1 MKIKKVNCLIDFFSE
16 EIPASM
22 QLFLEKE
29 LNLLF
34 EKVLNKV
41 LLNYEKIEIL
51 SSPRHHCVL
60 IHHIDSVQKDQSL
73 DIKGPRIEAHT
84 SCTISVINC
93 EKVLPLINFL

>member
-1 MKIKKVNCLIDFFSE
+1 MKIRKVNCLIDFFSE

-41 LLNYEKIEIL
+41 LLSYEKIEIL

-60 IHHIDSVQKDQSL
+60 INNIDSVQKDRSF
-73 DIKGPRIEAHT
+73 DIKGCLLYTSPSPRDGIGSRMPSSA
-84 SCTISVINC
+84 
-93 EKVLPLINFL
+93 

>member
-22 QLFLEKE
+22 QIFLEKE

-41 LLNYEKIEIL
+41 LLFVN
-51 SSPRHHCVL
+51 L
-60 IHHIDSVQKDQSL
+60 IKLKSFYNKHL
-73 DIKGPRIEAHT
+73 LG
-84 SCTISVINC
+84 
-93 EKVLPLINFL
+93 NFIPNNI

>member
-1 MKIKKVNCLIDFFSE
+1 
-16 EIPASM
+16 M

-60 IHHIDSVQKDQSL
+60 IHNIDSVQKDQSL
-73 DIKGPRIEAHT
+73 DIKGPRIDAPKLAIEGFIQKNNT
-84 SCTISVINC
+84 
-93 EKVLPLINFL
+93 PLKKLTVN